1 MSIKILLQILKSR
14 WLSFAIVFVLVFAAA
29 AAYTFT
35 RPKAYTATASL
46 VADVKSDPIAGT
58 VFANMASPSFLLT
71 QVDIIMSTRVAARV
85 VSTLRLTEI
94 AELRQQW
101 IADTGG
107 TGDFPAW
114 LGDRLRSG
122 LDVRPSRGSNV
133 INVYYS
139 GSDPNFVSTVAN
151 AFVKA
156 YLETTVELKTIPAKE
171 YSRFFDANAKS
182 MRDNLEAAQAKLSAF
197 QQKANLV
204 VTDERLDIETQRLNE
219 LNNQLV
225 GVQSAA
231 ADSQSR
237 QVQAQTQGDRMTEVM
252 NSPLV
257 TSLRGDLARQEGQ
270 LQQLGGR
277 LGDNHPQVRELKL
290 GIADMKT
297 KLEGEVRRAQSSLGV
312 NNQVNQSRVAQARV
326 SLDEQR
332 ARVMKMKAVRDEAAV
347 LTRDVENA
355 QRAYDGVLSR
365 LNMTNLESQ
374 NVQSNVASLE
384 QATAPNHPSSPRIG
398 LNLMLGALAAF
409 VAGVVVVW
417 FREARDQR
425 VRSLADFDALLGQP
439 MIGLVPSFKKRRFR
453 VGLPQRALL
462 GSSPGKSVA
471 V

>member
-14 WLSFAIVFVLVFAAA
+14 WLSFAIVFVLVLAMAV
-29 AAYTFT
+29 AYTFT
-35 RPKAYTATASL
+35 RPKVYTAAASL

-71 QVDIIMSTRVAARV
+71 QVDIILSTRVAARV

-101 IADTGG
+101 TADTKG

-171 YSRFFDANAKS
+171 YSRFFDVNAKS

-257 TSLRGDLARQEGQ
+257 TSLRGDLARQESQ

-277 LGDNHPQVRELKL
+277 LGDNHPQVREIKL
-290 GIADMKT
+290 GIADLKN
-297 KLEGEVRRAQSSLGV
+297 KLA
-312 NNQVNQSRVAQARV
+312 
-326 SLDEQR
+326 
-332 ARVMKMKAVRDEAAV
+332 
-347 LTRDVENA
+347 
-355 QRAYDGVLSR
+355 
-365 LNMTNLESQ
+365 
-374 NVQSNVASLE
+374 SNVC
-384 QATAPNHPSSPRIG
+384 
-398 LNLMLGALAAF
+398 F
-409 VAGVVVVW
+409 
-417 FREARDQR
+417 
-425 VRSLADFDALLGQP
+425 
-439 MIGLVPSFKKRRFR
+439 
-453 VGLPQRALL
+453 
-462 GSSPGKSVA
+462 
-471 V
+471 